1 MGADCNGCVTHH
13 GFINLDR
20 SRFFQDCIASIFAY
34 EINTIKKKHSSSYQE
49 AVNRTR
55 LREFHYSDCKFCPIY
70 YRRKIHLTNRILLI
84 DFGIS
89 RSKLVKQGLN
99 GNGGIPC
106 RTCALLYEISILDTE
121 LNLLAIYLNFFSF
134 FHFSAFQIIHKS
146 LLLNR

>member
-34 EINTIKKKHSSSYQE
+34 EINTIKKNIL
-49 AVNRTR
+49 AVIRKQSTE
-55 LREFHYSDCKFCPIY
+55 LFHYSDCKFCPIY

-106 RTCALLYEISILDTE
+106 WTCALLYEISILDTE